1 MKTLFPHQKLEWT
14 ISHLEEQLVQ
24 TPGDPAMRVELAR
37 SLLSSGL
44 FHRGGE
50 QACSR
55 ALGTARKVLND
66 DPASVEALV
75 IAGMALV
82 GLERPDAAA
91 RYLDQASHI
100 DAERA
105 DLRLA
110 MGALEQQHGDLGAA
124 VRNLEGACRLAP
136 DAWEPHMLLGR
147 ALMVLARRHNHAK
160 RLVERCQ
167 YHLVRALKL
176 KPPPDQ
182 LPPMLKDLGVSCM
195 LTGRHREAEKFFI
208 RLREHHE
215 HRIIARYFLGQVAY
229 QLGKYNNAIQH
240 YRQFLRDQPED
251 PNVLARM
258 AMAWFQLGDYAR
270 ARQACH
276 QALLIDPENL
286 SARHALGCALLE
298 EGEPNEALRIFRET
312 LREHPDHMGS
322 YLELAR
328 TRRLGGDVN
337 WLVQALN
344 VEVRQ
349 HDRMPPGGS
358 RDARSLTRRRISVI
372 LSELQSVG
380 PSTVSA
386 ILSSIN
392 HTQDECLRFQLWE
405 TASAM
410 AESAVADEAAGRLR
424 EPGRYFSPRLGAEA
438 LTAAHALPE
447 PVLTSGLLIEESDL
461 KRAAVDRHGPAHDVQ
476 EHRRNLVVE
485 RNHAR
490 AYQSLLLL
498 AISSRR
504 SPAGKAL
511 LRSWAETADEDMA
524 TAAWAALSAYG
535 EPAAATRLRE
545 RAAAVRAERV
555 VEDLLEKS
563 APQQRSSEPR
573 RISDGEQTRC
583 TTCGRGPG
591 EVTHMMAGGGVV
603 ICDRCIIRL
612 WQHRRTLAA
621 SDDATCDLCSRSH
634 FEADG
639 LFSYNGVNACSH
651 CVHLSLGLLERE
663 EVDRFLATW

>member
-14 ISHLEEQLVQ
+14 ITHLEEQLGQ
-24 TPGDPAMRVELAR
+24 TSSDPALRAELAR
-37 SLLSSGL
+37 ALLSSGL
-44 FHRGGE
+44 FHKGGE

-55 ALGTARKVLND
+55 ALATARKVLND
-66 DPASVEALV
+66 DPASTEALV
-75 IAGMALV
+75 IAGLALV
-82 GLERPDAAA
+82 RLDRTEAAA
-91 RYLDQASHI
+91 RYLDQATHI

-110 MGALEQQHGDLGAA
+110 MGALEQRNGDLGAA
-124 VRNLEGACRLAP
+124 VRNFESACRLAP
-136 DAWEPHMLLGR
+136 DAWEPHMSLGR
-147 ALMVLARRHNHAK
+147 ALMVLARRRSRSR
-160 RLVERCQ
+160 RLIERCQ

-215 HRIIARYFLGQVAY
+215 HRTIARYFLGQVAY

-240 YRQFLRDQPED
+240 YRQFLRDQPDD

-270 ARQACH
+270 AREACH
-276 QALLIDPENL
+276 KALLIDPENL

-312 LREHPDHMGS
+312 LREHPGHMDT
-322 YLELAR
+322 YLELVR

-349 HDRMPPGGS
+349 HDRMPPGGT
-358 RDARSLTRRRISVI
+358 RDARALTRKRISVV

-386 ILSSIN
+386 ILSALN

-405 TASAM
+405 TACAM
-410 AESAVADEAAGRLR
+410 AESAVADEAAARLR
-424 EPGRYFSPRLGAEA
+424 EPGRYFSARLGAEA
-438 LTAAHALPE
+438 LSAAQALPE
-447 PVLTSGLLIEESDL
+447 PVLTSGLLIEETDL

-490 AYQSLLLL
+490 AYQALLLL

-504 SPAGKAL
+504 SPAGKSL
-511 LRSWAETADEDMA
+511 LKSWASTADADMA

-535 EPAAATRLRE
+535 EPAAAKSLRA
-545 RAAAVRAERV
+545 RAREIRAERV
-555 VEDLLEKS
+555 VEDLLEQV
-563 APQQRSSEPR
+563 APQKRTSEPR

-603 ICDRCIIRL
+603 ICDRCVVRL
-612 WQHRRTLAA
+612 WQHRRTLTAP
-621 SDDATCDLCSRSH
+621 DDATCDLCGRSH

-639 LFSYNGVNACSH
+639 LYAYNGVNTCSP

-663 EVDRFLATW
+663 EVDRFLSAW

>member
-1 MKTLFPHQKLEWT
+1 MKTLFPHQKLDWT
-14 ISHLEEQLVQ
+14 ISHLEEQVEQ
-24 TPGDPAMRVELAR
+24 TSSDPGLRVELAR
-37 SLLSSGL
+37 ALLSAGL

-50 QACSR
+50 QACSQ
-55 ALGTARKVLND
+55 ALSNARKVLND

-75 IAGMALV
+75 LAGMALV
-82 GLERPDAAA
+82 GLERPEAAA

-110 MGALEQQHGDLGAA
+110 LGVMEQQHGDLGAA
-124 VRNLEGACRLAP
+124 VKNLESACRLAP

-147 ALMVLARRHNHAK
+147 ALMVLARRHGHAR

-195 LTGRHREAEKFFI
+195 LTGRFREAEKFFI
-208 RLREHHE
+208 RLREHNE
-215 HRIIARYFLGQVAY
+215 HRIVARYFLGQVAY

-240 YRQFLRDQPED
+240 YRQFLRDQPDD

-270 ARQACH
+270 AREACH
-276 QALLIDPENL
+276 KALLIDPDNL

-312 LREHPDHMGS
+312 LKSHPDHMDS
-322 YLELAR
+322 YLELVR

-358 RDARSLTRRRISVI
+358 RDARSLTRKRISVV

-380 PSTVSA
+380 PSTVA
-386 ILSSIN
+386 PILAAIN

-405 TASAM
+405 TACAM
-410 AESAVADEAAGRLR
+410 AEGAVADEAAARLR
-424 EPGRYFSPRLGAEA
+424 EPGRYYSPRLGAES
-438 LTAAHALPE
+438 LSAAHSLPE
-447 PVLTSGLLIEESDL
+447 PVLTSGLLIEETDL

-490 AYQSLLLL
+490 AYQALLLL

-504 SPAGKAL
+504 SPAGKEL
-511 LRSWAETADEDMA
+511 LRSWADTADDDMA

-535 EPAAATRLRE
+535 EPAAAASLRK
-545 RAAAVRAERV
+545 RSKTMRAERV
-555 VEDLLEKS
+555 VEDLLEKV
-563 APQQRSSEPR
+563 APQKRVSEPR

-603 ICDRCIIRL
+603 ICDRCVVRL
-612 WQHRRTLAA
+612 WQNRRTLVAP
-621 SDDATCDLCSRSH
+621 DDATCDLCSRSH

-639 LFSYNGVNACSH
+639 LYAHNNVNICSH
-651 CVHLSLGLLERE
+651 CVSLSLGLLERE
-663 EVDRFLATW
+663 EVDRFLSSW

>member
-1 MKTLFPHQKLEWT
+1 MKTLFPHQKLEWS
-14 ISHLEEQLVQ
+14 ISHLDDQLAK
-24 TPGDPAMRVELAR
+24 TPGDPALRTELAR
-37 SLLSSGL
+37 ALLSSGL

-55 ALGTARKVLND
+55 ALSTARKVLND
-66 DPASVEALV
+66 DPASVDALV
-75 IAGMALV
+75 LAGMALV

-110 MGALEQQHGDLGAA
+110 MGTLEQHHGDLGAA

-136 DAWEPHMLLGR
+136 DSWEPHMLLGR
-147 ALMVLARRHNHAK
+147 ALMVMARRHNHSR

-176 KPPPDQ
+176 NPPPDQ

-208 RLREHHE
+208 RLREHSE
-215 HRIIARYFLGQVAY
+215 HKTIARYFLGQVAY
-229 QLGKYNNAIQH
+229 NLGKYNNAIQH
-240 YRQFLRDQPED
+240 YRQFMRDNPED

-276 QALLIDPENL
+276 QALLIAPDNL
-286 SARHALGCALLE
+286 AARHALGCALLE
-298 EGEPNEALRIFRET
+298 EGAPNEALRIFRET
-312 LREHPDHMGS
+312 LREFPDHMES
-322 YLELAR
+322 YLELVR
-328 TRRLGGDVN
+328 TRRVGGDVN

-349 HDRMPPGGS
+349 HDRMPPGGN
-358 RDARSLTRRRISVI
+358 RDARSLTRRRISIV
-372 LSELQSVG
+372 LSELRSVG

-386 ILSSIN
+386 ILAAIN

-405 TASAM
+405 TACAM
-410 AESAVADEAAGRLR
+410 AESAVADEAASRLR
-424 EPGRYFSPRLGAEA
+424 DPGRHFGPRLGAEA
-438 LTAAHALPE
+438 LTSAHALPE
-447 PVLTSGLLIEESDL
+447 PVLTSGLVIEEADL

-476 EHRRNLVVE
+476 EHRRNLTTE
-485 RNHAR
+485 RNNAR
-490 AYQSLLLL
+490 AYQALILL

-504 SPAGKAL
+504 SPAGKEL
-511 LRSWAETADEDMA
+511 LRSWADNADADMA
-524 TAAWAALSAYG
+524 TAAWAALSLYG
-535 EPAAATRLRE
+535 EPAASEKLRKSAE
-545 RAAAVRAERV
+545 AVHAERV
-555 VEDLLEKS
+555 VEKLL
-563 APQQRSSEPR
+563 AQVVPQKRPTEPR

-583 TTCGRGPG
+583 TTCGRGPD

-603 ICDRCIIRL
+603 ICDRCVVRL
-612 WQHRRTLAA
+612 WQNRRTLIAP
-621 SDDATCDLCSRSH
+621 DDATCDLCNRSH

-639 LFSYNGVNACSH
+639 LQMYNNVNICSH

-663 EVDRFLATW
+663 EVDRFLAAW

>member
-14 ISHLEEQLVQ
+14 INHIDETLGQ
-24 TPGDPAMRVELAR
+24 TPGDPALRTELAR
-37 SLLSSGL
+37 ALLSSGL

-50 QACSR
+50 RACSR
-55 ALGTARKVLND
+55 ALSTARKVLNE

-91 RYLDQASHI
+91 RYLDQAAHI

-110 MGALEQQHGDLGAA
+110 RGALEQRNGNLGAA
-124 VRNLEGACRLAP
+124 VRNLESACRLSP

-147 ALMVLARRHNHAK
+147 ALMVLSRRHNQNH

-208 RLREHHE
+208 RLREHSE
-215 HRIIARYFLGQVAY
+215 HKTIARYFLGQVAY

-270 ARQACH
+270 AREACH
-276 QALLIDPENL
+276 QALLIDPDNL

-312 LREHPDHMGS
+312 LRENPDHMDS
-322 YLELAR
+322 YLELVR
-328 TRRLGGDVN
+328 TRRLGGDIN

-349 HDRMPPGGS
+349 HDRMPPGGNRNA
-358 RDARSLTRRRISVI
+358 RDLTRKRVSVV

-386 ILSSIN
+386 ILSAIN

-410 AESAVADEAAGRLR
+410 AESAVADEAAARLR
-424 EPGRYFSPRLGAEA
+424 EPGRYFSPRLGAES
-438 LTAAHALPE
+438 LSAAHALPE
-447 PVLTSGLLIEESDL
+447 PVLTAGLLIEEPDL

-485 RNHAR
+485 RNNAR
-490 AYQSLLLL
+490 AYQALLLL
-498 AISSRR
+498 AIGSRR
-504 SPAGKAL
+504 SPAGKNL
-511 LRSWAETADEDMA
+511 LRTWASTADDDMA
-524 TAAWAALSAYG
+524 SAAWAALSVYG
-535 EPAAATRLRE
+535 EPAAAASLRK
-545 RAAAVRAERV
+545 RAEVRHAGGV
-555 VEDLLEKS
+555 VEHLLQQV
-563 APQQRSSEPR
+563 APQERSNEPR

-603 ICDRCIIRL
+603 ICDRCVVRL
-612 WQHRRTLAA
+612 WQNRRSLSAP
-621 SDDATCDLCSRSH
+621 DDATCDLCGRSH

-639 LFSYNGVNACSH
+639 LHAYNKVNICSH

-663 EVDRFLATW
+663 EVDRFLSTW